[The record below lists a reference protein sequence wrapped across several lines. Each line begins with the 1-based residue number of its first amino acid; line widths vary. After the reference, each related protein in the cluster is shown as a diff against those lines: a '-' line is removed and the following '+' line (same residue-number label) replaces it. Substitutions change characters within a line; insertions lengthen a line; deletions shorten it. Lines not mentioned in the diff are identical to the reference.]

1 MAVQITLEIPLDVAW
16 AIRDIDYDLERIDG
30 DVELT
35 LGRITTDIIEA
46 IKALPQANIPRP
58 DTRFSSST
66 SASAS
71 LRDISE
77 TGSFSSSSHSFS
89 RIDSS
94 SSSQWPNSLRSS
106 SSTSSSTTSNNNNI
120 QSLLKYE
127 TTSDEDDKNSLL
139 LLPLQHFPEFD
150 LYIENEFG
158 SHHHTLATGDMTI
171 ADLEIALGPLCGFE
185 PTWQSLLWR
194 GYRINRPC
202 ATLFMYGIHR
212 YPYMEIRRRSPPEFE
227 QQLQEQEREQEQE
240 QDYHQRQQKST
251 TATATAAIMLQEP
264 QSPLLPPR

>member
-1 MAVQITLEIPLDVAW
+1 
-16 AIRDIDYDLERIDG
+16 
-30 DVELT
+30 
-35 LGRITTDIIEA
+35 
-46 IKALPQANIPRP
+46 
-58 DTRFSSST
+58 
-66 SASAS
+66 
-71 LRDISE
+71 
-77 TGSFSSSSHSFS
+77 
-89 RIDSS
+89 
-94 SSSQWPNSLRSS
+94 
-106 SSTSSSTTSNNNNI
+106 
-120 QSLLKYE
+120 
-127 TTSDEDDKNSLL
+127 
-139 LLPLQHFPEFD
+139 
-150 LYIENEFG
+150 
-158 SHHHTLATGDMTI
+158 MTI

>member
-77 TGSFSSSSHSFS
+77 TASFSSSLHSFS

-94 SSSQWPNSLRSS
+94 SSSSQWPNSYRSS
-106 SSTSSSTTSNNNNI
+106 SSTSSSTTSNNNI
-120 QSLLKYE
+120 QCSLKSATIE
-127 TTSDEDDKNSLL
+127 DQEDDKNSLL

-202 ATLFMYGIHR
+202 ATLFMV
-212 YPYMEIRRRSPPEFE
+212 S
-227 QQLQEQEREQEQE
+227 
-240 QDYHQRQQKST
+240 K
-251 TATATAAIMLQEP
+251 
-264 QSPLLPPR
+264 